1 MRIGTRAALVAGAA
15 AISIAVGP
23 PLATAGTAPRGP
35 HTPYLLRGTVVQYIA
50 PAGSM
55 VGSLSIRVSRA
66 GGAGAKRLTGELVTV
81 AIQPGDTSTSS
92 QLFGVAAGSACQ
104 LALNA
109 QSSASILKG
118 GGALRNLVAQPAL
131 TPPGPAPVDA
141 EPVAK
146 AGSGGGNDSPAVT
159 PPDTAPSSGDHP
171 DGGSHDGGSGGG
183 HDTGPGS
190 SGHGSGHSK

>member
-118 GGALRNLVAQPAL
+118 GGALRNLVAQPAV
-131 TPPGPAPVDA
+131 TPPAPAPEPVDA
-141 EPVAK
+141 APADK
-146 AGSGGGNDSPAVT
+146 GGDGNGSQAGAQ
-159 PPDTAPSSGDHP
+159 PDNAQPSGDHS
-171 DGGSHDGGSGGG
+171 DGGSHGSGSGG
-183 HDTGPGS
+183 HDSGSGS